1 MYQMYQMHHIINSKF
16 LKKKK
21 KKNVKFPQERHN
33 DKSFQALTSAFHG
46 GVDYSHFHNT
56 LKHFDVLP
64 SFTFAAS

>member
-46 GVDYSHFHNT
+46 GVDYSHFRNT
-56 LKHFDVLP
+56 
-64 SFTFAAS
+64 